1 MQNILKS
8 KTFWTSIAAIAA
20 SGAGYAEGVLTTGA
34 ALQTVA
40 TGLVGIFLRMAM
52 GKLSAQIA
60 DTAPTIEQPASAGTP
75 AAGESA

>member
-40 TGLVGIFLRMAM
+40 TGLVGIFLRLAL
-52 GKLSAQIA
+52 GKLSVQIA
-60 DTAPTIEQPASAGTP
+60 ESAPTIERPASAGTP
-75 AAGESA
+75 SAGESA